1 MSIIDFSK
9 NIFLN
14 NRKDLFMTKITKAL
28 IDLVNDTIKAH
39 INEDDLAIPSVI
51 VAPRAVINS
60 ESWC

>member
-1 MSIIDFSK
+1 
-9 NIFLN
+9 
-14 NRKDLFMTKITKAL
+14 MTKITKAL